1 MSNIDKNK
9 METWFTENH
18 DSMVELLK
26 NVLNQKKVVFDTT
39 ITDEHNVSDLVLSE
53 EYPRVGI
60 QFIASREDS
69 VESHLLTIDIESMN
83 NLYSMISGESF
94 EGELTEEQ
102 MSTVQNS
109 LDALLGKISNL
120 FKEDSDSVNFQDI
133 SITRYDSGDG
143 GSNEDAIV
151 RI

>member
-26 NVLNQKKVVFDTT
+26 DVLNQKKVVFDTT

-60 QFIASREDS
+60 QFIACFPKSDRKNFNCL
-69 VESHLLTIDIESMN
+69 VYALISHKSLLHI
-83 NLYSMISGESF
+83 
-94 EGELTEEQ
+94 
-102 MSTVQNS
+102 
-109 LDALLGKISNL
+109 
-120 FKEDSDSVNFQDI
+120 
-133 SITRYDSGDG
+133 
-143 GSNEDAIV
+143 
-151 RI
+151 